1 MDADLERRI
10 TALLLGRPLVNNAF
24 RGLLVEAMLAQVL
37 EPDWRWCSQDWASHD
52 FENAAGVRLEVK
64 QSAALQSW
72 SNGAARASSGR
83 FDIAPRKLRWEGD
96 VRTRIDGRHAAIYVL
111 AWHPEAD
118 LARADHRCADQ
129 WQFFCLA
136 EQDLPNQKSIAINMV
151 KAMVKPVAIDRVR
164 EMLAQIVSR

>member
-10 TALLLGRPLVNNAF
+10 IALLLGRPLVTNVF

-52 FENAAGVRLEVK
+52 FENDAGVRLEVK

-72 SNGAARASSGR
+72 SEGAARASDCR
-83 FDIAPRKLRWEGD
+83 FDIAPRKQRWEGD
-96 VRTRIDGRHAAIYVL
+96 VRTLTDGRHAAIYIF
-111 AWHPEAD
+111 AWHPETDPAK
-118 LARADHRCADQ
+118 ADHRRADQ

-136 EQDLPNQKSIAINMV
+136 ERDLPNQKTIARSVIG
-151 KAMVKPVAIDRVR
+151 AMVKPIAIDRVR
-164 EMLAQIVSR
+164 EVLAQVTGR